1 MKSTN
6 GCFVT
11 AINGQHF
18 IIMLNLLQNLG
29 MYNSIRY
36 PTQSNSIFFV
46 L

>member
-18 IIMLNLLQNLG
+18 IVILNLTVKPGNLQ
-29 MYNSIRY
+29 
-36 PTQSNSIFFV
+36 
-46 L
+46 